1 VPDSP
6 RKRPLWLRL
15 IRRIGLVLLILVAA
29 IVGVRAW
36 DAFTGPPLPP
46 WLTMAPE
53 EPSAAAIDAMDWPTW
68 QAAED
73 RLMGEV
79 AADLER
85 KLLPEERIAQNRFW
99 KESPLNPGQ
108 LARDWNRSFTLA
120 PEGPAKGAVVLLH
133 GLTDSPYSLR
143 HIAFFYQARGF
154 HVVAPR
160 MPGHGTV
167 PGGLTNVSL
176 DQWQAAARL
185 AMREA
190 KARSGGGPVHV
201 VGYSNGASIALRH
214 ALAAL
219 EKPDLV
225 RPDRVLLISPMIGV
239 SPAARLAGIAGWPAL
254 LPAFAN
260 AAWLDRTLEFNP
272 FKYNSFPV
280 HAAKL
285 SERQTDALARELEAA
300 RRAGALDKMPPIM
313 AFQSVVD
320 ATVIAG
326 AVQERLLDRLPA
338 GGHELILFD
347 VNHQSLAAPL
357 LTQSARAVASR
368 FTPGVARSYRTVLIT
383 NNGTADG
390 KVVARTWEAGTTDAT
405 DVPVAIPYPSH
416 LFSLSHVALPFP
428 PEDGLYG
435 FQPDPADDQGAQLGR
450 LLVQGER
457 NTISVSQDILTRASS
472 NPFFPLILDRLAL
485 EPEEGA
491 KVAGETPSPALE
503 PAP

>member
-1 VPDSP
+1 MSDSL

-15 IRRIGLVLLILVAA
+15 LRRIGVIVAVLLAA
-29 IVGVRAW
+29 ILGVRAF

-46 WLTMAPE
+46 WLTMAPD
-53 EPSAAAIDAMDWPTW
+53 EPGETAIDAMDWQGW
-68 QAAED
+68 KEAEEQLF
-73 RLMGEV
+73 RKV
-79 AADLER
+79 SADLQR
-85 KLLPEERIAQNRFW
+85 KLMPGERIPQNRFW
-99 KESPLNPGQ
+99 EESPLNPGQ
-108 LARDWNRSFTLA
+108 LARDWNRSFIMA
-120 PEGPAKGAVVLLH
+120 PGGPARGSVVLLH

-176 DQWQAAARL
+176 DQWQAVARL

-190 KARSGGGPVHV
+190 RALSGGGPVHV
-201 VGYSNGASIALRH
+201 VGYSNGAAIGLRH

-219 EKPDLV
+219 DEPDLV
-225 RPDRVLLISPMIGV
+225 RPDRVILISPMIGV

-285 SERQTDALARELEAA
+285 SERQTAALSRELETA
-300 RRAGALDKMPPIM
+300 RRAGKLAEMPPIL

-320 ATVIAG
+320 ATVIAR
-326 AVQERLLDRLPA
+326 AVQDQLLDRLPA
-338 GGHELILFD
+338 GGHELVLFD
-347 VNHQSLAAPL
+347 VNHESVAAPL
-357 LTQSARAVASR
+357 LTQSARAVAAR
-368 FTPGVARSYRTVLIT
+368 FTPTGPRDYRTVLIT
-383 NNGTADG
+383 NEGAADG
-390 KVVARTWEAGTTDAT
+390 QMVARTWEAGAT
-405 DVPVAIPYPSH
+405 APKDVPVAISYPSR

-428 PEDGLYG
+428 PGDGLYG
-435 FQPDPADDQGAQLGR
+435 FEPDPADHQGAQLGR

-457 NTISVSQDILTRASS
+457 GTISVSQDILTRASS
-472 NPFFPLILDRLAL
+472 NPFFPLILDALARRIDD
-485 EPEEGA
+485 GSV
-491 KVAGETPSPALE
+491 VAGESPSPVLQA
-503 PAP
+503 AP